1 MSGWEGF
8 KITATARIVIH
19 DGVVEIVIRYG
30 DAKTEFIPVAS
41 AVIVADGCEVDV
53 RALDKNSQAVI
64 L

>member
-1 MSGWEGF
+1 MSVWEGF
-8 KITATARIVIH
+8 KVTATARIVIH